1 MNKISRDIAF
11 LGNAIV
17 DIIAET
23 SDELLLYL
31 KVPKGTMQL
40 IDNKTADKLTNN
52 IKNSIVVSGGSA
64 ANTAV
69 GFSSFGGNACFIGQ
83 TGLDEFGSLFSVD
96 INNAKVFFENKAIN
110 DANKTSKSIILV
122 TPDAERSMSTFL
134 GASVNFNINSIN
146 EDLILNSKVLY
157 IEGYLFDQLA
167 AKKAI
172 YHCCKLAKNKNIQIA
187 LSLSDLFCVE
197 RHRSD
202 FLDLIVNFVDIVFAN
217 EAEIK
222 SLYNLTLKESVECI
236 KHDVTIGAITL
247 GSVGS
252 IVFDGNKEHVI
263 NPVKVKSPV
272 DTTGA
277 GDLFA
282 AGFLYGYMNKY
293 LIEECGNLGSKA
305 AAEIINYYGA
315 RPKISLKSLI
325 NKKLYFE

>member
-1 MNKISRDIAF
+1 MNKIQNDITF

-23 SDELLLYL
+23 SDEFLNELQI
-31 KVPKGTMQL
+31 PKGTMQL
-40 IDNKTADKLTNN
+40 IDSERADKLTNS

-83 TGLDEFGSLFSVD
+83 TGSDKFGDLFSKD
-96 INNAKVFFENKAIN
+96 INKSKVFFENKLTN
-110 DANKTSKSIILV
+110 ELNKTSKSIILV

-134 GASVNFNINSIN
+134 GASVNFNINGVN
-146 EDLILNSKVLY
+146 EDLVLNSKLLY
-157 IEGYLFDQLA
+157 IEGYLFDQSA

-172 YHCCKLAKNKNIQIA
+172 YHCCKLAKDANIQIA

-202 FLDLIVNFVDIVFAN
+202 FLDLIIEFVDIVFAN
-217 EAEIK
+217 ESEIK
-222 SLYNLTLKESVECI
+222 SLYKLPLNNCVERI
-236 KHDVTIGAITL
+236 KYDTKVGAITL
-247 GSVGS
+247 GPQGS
-252 IVFDGNKEHVI
+252 IVFEGENQYAIKPI
-263 NPVKVKSPV
+263 KVKTPI

-282 AGFLYGYMNKY
+282 SGFLYGYVNKY
-293 LIEECGNLGSKA
+293 STQKCGNLGSKA
-305 AAEIINYYGA
+305 AAEIITYFGA
-315 RPKISLKSLI
+315 RPKISLKNLI
-325 NKKLYFE
+325 D